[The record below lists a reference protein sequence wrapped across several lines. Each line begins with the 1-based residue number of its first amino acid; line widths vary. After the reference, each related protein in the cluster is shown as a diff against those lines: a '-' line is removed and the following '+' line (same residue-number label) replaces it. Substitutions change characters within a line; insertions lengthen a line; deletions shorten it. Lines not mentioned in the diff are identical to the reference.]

1 VCKRK
6 YIPSVTSALI
16 VGSFLGLV
24 QAVFLIFSAKVVLG
38 IMGVKH
44 VGAGTFFIFSIL
56 NYL

>member
-44 VGAGTFFIFSIL
+44 VGAGTFFVFSIL